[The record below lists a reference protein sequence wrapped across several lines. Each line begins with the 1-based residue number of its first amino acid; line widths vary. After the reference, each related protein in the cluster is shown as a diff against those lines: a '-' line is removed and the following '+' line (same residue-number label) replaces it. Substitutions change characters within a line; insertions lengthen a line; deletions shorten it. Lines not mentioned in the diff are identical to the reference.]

1 MKRLF
6 AITLVLTAVLAAGKT
21 TFAQGKDLGGSW
33 VLDVEKSGK
42 KEGPPAISITL
53 TEKEFTA
60 QMGGPNSPPL
70 TFKLDGTE
78 TPMPK
83 GGGKAK
89 AKWEGNKV
97 AATVTG
103 PNGGN
108 GETIRFSREGAWLV
122 MEGESKEHGP
132 MKFYFKKAPAKL

>member
-6 AITLVLTAVLAAGKT
+6 AITLVLVAIAAAGKT
-21 TFAQGKDLGGSW
+21 TFAQSKDLGGSW

-42 KEGPPAISITL
+42 KEGPQAVSITL
-53 TEKEFTA
+53 TEKEFIA
-60 QMGGPNSPPL
+60 RLGGPNAPPV

-78 TPMPK
+78 TEMPR

-97 AATVTG
+97 AATIIN
-103 PNGGN
+103 PNGGD
-108 GETIRFSREGAWLV
+108 ETVRFSREGAWLV
-122 MEGESKEHGP
+122 MEGSSKEHAS
-132 MKFYFKKAPAKL
+132 MKFYFKKADPKL